1 MSEATE
7 PEITTGAWI
16 LGQQAKLRAAEA
28 DANQLRGERDEATE
42 CYGKALKDLEK
53 VLDQRDEL
61 LRWGN
66 AAMVRFEAMLLTKE
80 DFIDAAA
87 ERHRELEADA
97 NRLSKA
103 LEGITDPDPC
113 TVFDHHGYCQTHGWL
128 SETLCGHAAARIALR
143 QHKEPDAGD

>member
-28 DANQLRGERDEATE
+28 DANQ
-42 CYGKALKDLEK
+42 
-53 VLDQRDEL
+53 
-61 LRWGN
+61 
-66 AAMVRFEAMLLTKE
+66 
-80 DFIDAAA
+80 
-87 ERHRELEADA
+87 
-97 NRLSKA
+97 LSKA